1 MPPSIHSLNEASEPF
16 NTATLSSPSRSLST
30 ISCDSIKTIE
40 TWLDNVERA
49 EVTVIVEELGKAGP
63 ELAQEPEA
71 KNTRKRKH
79 SSSLTEEY
87 LSLSSLRKRSQ
98 HLSQLITGYGMADNI
113 IGAGQVYLHTSIA
126 IQALLTNHRCQPPL
140 KVPPW
145 IRLRPP
151 LPTRQNPRL
160 LWTLVG
166 LLVPWTCTALS
177 VTIRRSGNTQN
188 LRR

>member
-1 MPPSIHSLNEASEPF
+1 MEPDWDLFLTYVRQTCNGTIESEYSQLNCQSAFTSKSMPPSIHSPNEVSDPF
-16 NTATLSSPSRSLST
+16 NTATLSSPSRSMST

-40 TWLDNVERA
+40 AWLDNVERP

-126 IQALLTNHRCQPPL
+126 I
-140 KVPPW
+140 
-145 IRLRPP
+145 
-151 LPTRQNPRL
+151 
-160 LWTLVG
+160 
-166 LLVPWTCTALS
+166 
-177 VTIRRSGNTQN
+177 
-188 LRR
+188 